1 MWTAVDTTIIAIIM
15 RISHHRFIL
24 NMNFYKWFSVLWLR
38 KCSKQ
43 HVIST
48 LFISYIF
55 THCSTHLS
63 FYLSILRLSTSPQTG
78 HCNICLSIVVS
89 IGGSKGLERISL
101 STADSHNANSS
112 EPGSFGQ
119 LKDKLIIFGVN
130 MQNISFCVSVHRK
143 WIVWPAVFQ
152 VSCTATV

>member
-1 MWTAVDTTIIAIIM
+1 MIFCIVITKM
-15 RISHHRFIL
+15 
-24 NMNFYKWFSVLWLR
+24 
-38 KCSKQ
+38 CSKQ

-89 IGGSKGLERISL
+89 IGGSKGLERHESHCQQQTVIMQTAQSL
-101 STADSHNANSS
+101 DHLDN
-112 EPGSFGQ
+112 
-119 LKDKLIIFGVN
+119 
-130 MQNISFCVSVHRK
+130 
-143 WIVWPAVFQ
+143 
-152 VSCTATV
+152 